1 MKNYRQLIYNRA
13 LNYSKF
19 DINMTEFANEN
30 KINSPTDY
38 LIITSTKNKLTYIY
52 KKQNNLWELLHKWT
66 CTVGKPST
74 PSPKG
79 VFSVGV
85 KYPAIVEGDTLA
97 KYAINI
103 TDDYYYHSI
112 LYDGKGLY
120 VKDGRLGVAISHG
133 CIRLAT
139 ENAQWM
145 YDNVPEGSTIVIN

>member
-1 MKNYRQLIYNRA
+1 MKIYKQLISNRA
-13 LNYSKF
+13 LDYSKF
-19 DINMTEFANEN
+19 NINMTEFANEN

-52 KKQNNLWELLHKWT
+52 KKQNNLWELLYTWT

-79 VFSVGV
+79 VFSAGA
-85 KYPAIVEGDTLA
+85 KYPGLVEDDTLA

-112 LYDGKGLY
+112 LYNAKGSY
-120 VKDGRLGVAISHG
+120 IKDGRLGLAISHG

-145 YDNVPEGSTIVIN
+145 YVNVPEDSTIVIN